1 MAKQY
6 GCLFS
11 DLNEI
16 KLFFDDL
23 FINLLKSNSK
33 SDQINDVK
41 KILERLKKIE
51 LLDFHYNISRRQ
63 RDSYNRLKQN
73 VPDDT
78 VFLELDFK
86 ERIKIGLSPE
96 QISQEFY
103 RLKSR
108 YVLGNMYNLI
118 KRTVKGRR
126 MKKKCEKIIP
136 IFVRMF

>member
-6 GCLFS
+6 GCFVS

-33 SDQINDVK
+33 SDGLNNVK
-41 KILERLKKIE
+41 KILERLRKIE

-63 RDSYNRLKQN
+63 RESYNRLKQN

-78 VFLELDFK
+78 IFLELDFK

-118 KRTVKGRR
+118 
-126 MKKKCEKIIP
+126 
-136 IFVRMF
+136 